1 MKLLTI
7 FNENS
12 FKEALDYLRTKKD
25 SKGLDGVRISELYEY
40 LNVNK
45 DSLLD
50 NLYKEK
56 YDPGIVEQ
64 YNLTNKKLKTRK
76 VSKINSIDRLLER
89 CIYKSISPLIEK
101 QYVEES
107 YAYRQGLGTLSAA
120 NKAKEYIE
128 NGYKYVT
135 EIDFIHYFDNIDHS
149 LMINMLQKIINDD
162 KVLKLINK
170 FIERKV
176 MYDGKISINTKGL
189 LQGSV
194 LSPLLSNLYL
204 TELDHIL
211 KERYRFIRYA
221 DDIKIFT
228 HTKDEGIEALS
239 FVNSYIKTL
248 KLELNMDKCKVCPC
262 LNTIYYGYI
271 ISKSDKEYFINKNN
285 KKSNSYYNEWSPSA
299 LSLNNGHYHILEDGL
314 LSKTEL
320 TLLFENEQTK
330 KYYPV
335 ESIDSIN
342 TYANNGYNTGFFEL
356 MNNKRILV
364 NMFNK
369 YGTFIGSFIP
379 NYCSSKAS
387 LLIKQVQIYINDK
400 KRASYA
406 KVIIIASVKN
416 MLMNIKYYNKHN
428 NNSLQSII
436 KEMKLLLKDI
446 NSSNTVDK
454 ILILEAKSRE
464 TYYKCFNTF
473 LKNKG
478 FIYTK
483 RTRKPPKDPI
493 NALISF
499 GNIFLYNRI
508 SSLIYRT
515 RLDNR
520 ISFVHSSVKHREAL
534 CYDLSDIY
542 KPLIVDRVIFT
553 IINKCMIDSDKHFI
567 NVDNGGIYLN
577 KEGKYIFIKELRD
590 KLASKLTINNK
601 QISYISLIRNDI
613 NSLIKSLEEDNIK
626 LFKPYK
632 DI

>member
-1 MKLLTI
+1 MIDIL
-7 FNENS
+7 
-12 FKEALDYLRTKKD
+12 
-25 SKGLDGVRISELYEY
+25 
-40 LNVNK
+40 
-45 DSLLD
+45 
-50 NLYKEK
+50 
-56 YDPGIVEQ
+56 
-64 YNLTNKKLKTRK
+64 KKL
-76 VSKINSIDRLLER
+76 
-89 CIYKSISPLIEK
+89 
-101 QYVEES
+101 
-107 YAYRQGLGTLSAA
+107 
-120 NKAKEYIE
+120 
-128 NGYKYVT
+128 
-135 EIDFIHYFDNIDHS
+135 
-149 LMINMLQKIINDD
+149 INDD
-162 KVLKLINK
+162 EIINIIYK
-170 FIERKV
+170 FIKRKV
-176 MYDGKISINTKGL
+176 IYDGKISVYNKGL

-204 TELDHIL
+204 TELDHKL
-211 KERYRFIRYA
+211 KEKYKFIRYA

-228 HTKDEGIEALS
+228 ITKDEGIEALA
-239 FVNSYIKTL
+239 FVNEYIKNL
-248 KLELNMDKCKVCPC
+248 KLELNMDKCKVCSC

-271 ISKSDKEYFINKNN
+271 ISKNNNEYFINKNN
-285 KKSNSYYNEWSPSA
+285 KKSYSYYNEWSPST

-314 LSKTEL
+314 LSKSEL

-330 KYYPV
+330 KYYPI

-428 NNSLQSII
+428 NNSLQKVIKDIKSII
-436 KEMKLLLKDI
+436 KDI

-454 ILILEAKSRE
+454 ILILEAKARE
-464 TYYKCFNTF
+464 NYYKCFNAF
-473 LKNKG
+473 LKNKN

-483 RTRKPPKDPI
+483 RTRKPPKDPL

-520 ISFVHSSVKHREAL
+520 ISFVHSSVKHKEAL

-542 KPLIVDRVIFT
+542 KPLVVDRVIFT
-553 IINKCMIDSDKHFI
+553 IINKYMIDSDKHFI
-567 NVDNGGIYLN
+567 NIDNGGIYLN

-601 QISYISLIRNDI
+601 QISYLSLIRNDI